1 MLLGALLA
9 IEALLAFGGAFYGLS
24 GADGVPLEWL
34 RGSPFKTYLVPSLIL
49 LIAVGG
55 SFLIASVATF
65 WRLPADRR
73 LALSAVLILFVWL
86 AAQLAIIG
94 YVSWMQAVT
103 GFMGALQFLL
113 AWKLPVK

>member
-1 MLLGALLA
+1 MTTHRMLLGALLA

-73 LALSAVLILFVWL
+73 LA
-86 AAQLAIIG
+86 
-94 YVSWMQAVT
+94 
-103 GFMGALQFLL
+103 
-113 AWKLPVK
+113 